1 MVALATRCAEQK
13 PPLPHLET
21 PSSDPIPRPE
31 RTTEWQPQ
39 RRLRPEEVA
48 LLVTMR
54 ETGSEINDL
63 AEHFGI
69 HRSTVIAHLN
79 RQGVEGR
86 RRQGRALSDERLH
99 QAGEFYVAGHS
110 LIETGDR
117 SSAFNRSG
125 SPPDAV
131 VTSR

>member
-1 MVALATRCAEQK
+1 
-13 PPLPHLET
+13 
-21 PSSDPIPRPE
+21 
-31 RTTEWQPQ
+31 
-39 RRLRPEEVA
+39 
-48 LLVTMR
+48 MR

-117 SSAFNRSG
+117 FDVDRRYLRKALPAAGFELRRPGRQAASS
-125 SPPDAV
+125 
-131 VTSR
+131 